1 MRKTCKVTVNEETFV
16 ANVGDLL
23 LDGAIMNG
31 VELPH
36 DCRTGICGT
45 CRVRMVAGKVFGGDE
60 SGSDM
65 IHACQARIVS
75 DLKIVTEAVPDP
87 VSVSAQ
93 VTHLARLAPDVIGV
107 TMEVEK
113 PLDYLPGQYCN
124 VQFRGFPSRCY
135 SPTYPLL
142 GGPSAHLLHFH
153 IRQLPD
159 GAVSAALGTTIR
171 TSHRVRLTGP
181 YGSAFFRPKHQGGM
195 LLVSGGTG
203 FAPMWSIA
211 TAAIT
216 ERPERELIF
225 VVAARDLPSF
235 YMDRALCRLAL
246 FPHVTIVPV
255 VTEPQAISRAF
266 RGGLPTEHLP
276 NLSPNDI
283 VYTSGAPGLTDH
295 VARVAKAAGAR
306 CYADPFVSTLKH
318 DETTNLMSRLAGWLD
333 SGSAPTLAPQHEPPR
348 EPSREA
354 PKEPAREPRRPPP
367 KMRMPQDARE
377 YAPRFARSE
386 ISNSR

>member
-1 MRKTCKVTVNEETFV
+1 MRKTCKVTINEESFV

-45 CRVRMVAGKVFGGDE
+45 CRVRMVEGKVFGGDQD
-60 SGSDM
+60 GSDM

-75 DLKIVTEAVPDP
+75 DLKIVTETVPDP
-87 VSVSAQ
+87 VSVPAR

-107 TMEVEK
+107 TMEIEK
-113 PLDYLPGQYCN
+113 PLHYLPGQYCN

-135 SPTYPLL
+135 SPTYPLE
-142 GGPSAHLLHFH
+142 GGPNAHLLHFH

-159 GAVSAALGTTIR
+159 GAVSTALGTTIR
-171 TSHRVRLTGP
+171 PSHRVRLTGP
-181 YGSAFFRPKHQGGM
+181 HGHAFLRPKHRGGTV
-195 LLVSGGTG
+195 LVSGGTG

-216 ERPERELIF
+216 EAPERELIF

-246 FPHVTIVPV
+246 FPNVTIVPV
-255 VTEPQAISRAF
+255 VTEPQAISNAF
-266 RGGLPTEHLP
+266 RSGLPTEHLP

-283 VYTSGAPGLTDH
+283 VYTAGAPGLTDH
-295 VARVAKAAGAR
+295 VARVAKAAGAQ
-306 CYADPFVSTLKH
+306 CYADPFVSNAKH
-318 DETTNLMSRLAGWLD
+318 SETSNLRSRLAGWLD
-333 SGSAPTLAPQHEPPR
+333 SGSAATLAPQHE
-348 EPSREA
+348 A
-354 PKEPAREPRRPPP
+354 PVRKAAA
-367 KMRMPQDARE
+367 KMRMPQGARE
-377 YAPRFARSE
+377 GGPRFARSE

>member
-1 MRKTCKVTVNEETFV
+1 MMRKKTCKITVNNESFI

-45 CRVRMVAGKVFGGDE
+45 CRVRLVEGKVFGGDE
-60 SGSDM
+60 DGSDT

-75 DLKIVTEAVPDP
+75 DLTIVTEPVPEP
-87 VSVSAQ
+87 VSVPAQ
-93 VTHLARLAPDVIGV
+93 ITHLSRLAPDVVGATI
-107 TMEVEK
+107 EVEK
-113 PLDYLPGQYCN
+113 PFKYLPGQYCN

-135 SPTYPLL
+135 SPTYPLQ
-142 GGPSAHLLHFH
+142 GGPNPHLLHFH

-159 GAVSAALGTTIR
+159 GAVSPSLGTTIR
-171 TSHRVRLTGP
+171 VGHRVRLTGP
-181 YGSAFFRPKHQGGM
+181 HGSAFFRPNHQGGT

-216 ERPERELIF
+216 ERPGRELIF

-235 YMDRALCRLAL
+235 YMHGALCRLAP
-246 FPHVTIVPV
+246 FPNVTIVPV
-255 VTEPQAISRAF
+255 VTEPQNVSNAF
-266 RGGLPTEHLP
+266 RSGLPTEHLP
-276 NLSPNDI
+276 ILSPDDI
-283 VYTSGAPGLTDH
+283 VYTSGAPGLTDQ
-295 VARVAKAAGAR
+295 VARAAKAAGAR
-306 CYADPFVSTLKH
+306 CYSDPFTSSARPG
-318 DETTNLMSRLAGWLD
+318 ETSNLMSRLAGWLD
-333 SGSAPTLAPQHEPPR
+333 SGSAPTLAPSHEPPR
-348 EPSREA
+348 RT
-354 PKEPAREPRRPPP
+354 PP
-367 KMRMPQDARE
+367 KMRMPQDVRAPG
-377 YAPRFARSE
+377 PRFARSE